1 MRKFAELSFKESCMS
16 KARPTEMT
24 FVLLGRDAAAPVA
37 IMRWVEERIRL
48 GKNTIDDEQIKEAVR
63 CTDLM
68 ENERTGRKLDGE

>member
-1 MRKFAELSFKESCMS
+1 MRKFAELSFKESYMS

-63 CTDLM
+63 CADLM